1 MNTDHFKNRLDAFSR
16 HFVPVSTA
24 VRQHAHPER
33 YQRLADHLGGTL
45 IPKEN
50 GAFCCVTTRYPFD
63 YCYSAHAPE
72 EWNTVRS
79 FPHSAFSLYDR
90 DEVLPVE
97 HLLYFDTETT
107 GLGGAGTVPFLIG
120 CGSMTSNGFEIRQ
133 YLIPDYSDEPAML
146 DAILREFSDH
156 KTLVT
161 YNGAAFDLPVLRD
174 RLIINR
180 TARELPDIAHVD
192 LLPPTRRL
200 FKRRLKVC
208 NLTNIERELLGHYR
222 DDDIP
227 GYLIPSVYFAW
238 LADESLDL
246 LSQVLAHNRQDILSL
261 HFLATH
267 IARAFRS
274 EGQTLSEIDDL
285 HSLSRIYGRRKR
297 HDKVVALT
305 GRMAHDSVSELPQ
318 EILLYQSLALKRS
331 GSLEQ
336 AVTIW
341 EKLSEM
347 ASREGY
353 LSCLELSKFC
363 EHKVGDLPRALD
375 YALRAQRFCP
385 VGQRHLQYL
394 QIRVDRLSAKVASS

>member
-1 MNTDHFKNRLDAFSR
+1 MDTDHFKNRLDAFSR
-16 HFVPVSTA
+16 HFVPASTA
-24 VRQHAHPER
+24 VRQHAHPQR
-33 YQRLADHLGGTL
+33 YQKLADHLGGAL
-45 IPKEN
+45 FPQDN

-63 YCYSAHAPE
+63 YYYSTYAPE

-79 FPHSAFSLYDR
+79 FPHSAFSLYDH
-90 DEVLPVE
+90 DEELAVE
-97 HLLYFDTETT
+97 NLLYFDTETT

-120 CGSMTSNGFEIRQ
+120 CGSMTPEGFEVRQ
-133 YLIPDYSDEPAML
+133 YLIPDYNDEPAML
-146 DAILREFSDH
+146 DAILRELSDRR
-156 KTLVT
+156 TLVT

-208 NLTNIERELLGHYR
+208 NLTNIERELFEHYR

-227 GYLIPSVYFAW
+227 GYLVPSVYFAW

-246 LSQVLAHNRQDILSL
+246 LPQVLAHNRQDILSL

-285 HSLSRIYGRRKR
+285 YSLSRIYGRRKR
-297 HDKVVALT
+297 HDKVVTLT
-305 GRMAHDSVSELPQ
+305 ERMVHDSGSDLSP

-341 EKLSEM
+341 EKLSEV

-353 LSCLELSKFC
+353 LSCLELSKYC
-363 EHKVGDLPRALD
+363 EHRSGDLPRALH
-375 YALRAQRFCP
+375 YALQAQRCCP
-385 VGQRHLQYL
+385 VGRRHLQYL
-394 QIRVDRLSAKVASS
+394 QVRVDRLSAKVVSS